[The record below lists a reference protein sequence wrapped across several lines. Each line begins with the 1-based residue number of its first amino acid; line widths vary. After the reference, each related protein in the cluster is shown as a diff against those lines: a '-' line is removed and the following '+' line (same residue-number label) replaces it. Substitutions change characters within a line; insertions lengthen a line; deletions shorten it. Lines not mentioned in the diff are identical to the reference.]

1 MITSLRDVLKHACGQ
16 EEKLSLM
23 MFKMEVI
30 SMETMSSFEWKWT
43 GVLGQMEVLTF
54 QKRGLD
60 SRRCLQQERNE
71 IGRQV
76 RGGPGL

>member
-1 MITSLRDVLKHACGQ
+1 
-16 EEKLSLM
+16 
-23 MFKMEVI
+23 
-30 SMETMSSFEWKWT
+30 METMSSFEWKWT